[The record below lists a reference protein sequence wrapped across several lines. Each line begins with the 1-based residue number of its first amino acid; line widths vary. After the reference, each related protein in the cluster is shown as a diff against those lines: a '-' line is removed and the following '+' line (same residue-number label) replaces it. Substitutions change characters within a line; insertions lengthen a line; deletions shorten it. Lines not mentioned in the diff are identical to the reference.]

1 MKKAVISVMGVLAIA
16 SLAAL
21 MSSCK
26 KDCTCTITYTKAAA
40 ADRDSDV
47 YMFQD
52 YPANYDA
59 DNCKDLTKKL
69 EREYADSDYYKDITC
84 K

>member
-1 MKKAVISVMGVLAIA
+1 MGIIAIA
-16 SLAAL
+16 SLVGL

-26 KDCTCTITYTKAAA
+26 KDCTCTATLTKAAA
-40 ADRDSDV
+40 ADEDADV
-47 YMFQD
+47 HMFLE
-52 YPANYDA
+52 YPANYDT

-69 EREYADSDYYKDITC
+69 EKRFAESDYYKDVTC